1 MEDAVEQEK
10 KHWSFALRPTLGSEE
25 RISPTLLRWWGGET
39 GDDLWMSYND
49 RRNSYNLQFRK
60 PVWNWGKSGW
70 NRKGFLKR
78 PLGQL
83 KLNFYGGPNGSASE
97 EVGDFAVYHFE
108 YIFIAL
114 GAATP
119 GSKSKVLMNNVAES
133 TLITLTHGTDVIF
146 SFITEIPPSDFQRF
160 VGMIENHGKSV

>member
-1 MEDAVEQEK
+1 MEDAVEQERK
-10 KHWSFALRPTLGSEE
+10 RWSFALRPTLGNEE
-25 RISPTLLRWWGGET
+25 IISPTLLRRWTEGA
-39 GDDLWMSYND
+39 GDELWISYFSD

-60 PVWNWGKSGW
+60 PVWNWGESGW

-78 PLGQL
+78 PPGQL

-97 EVGDFAVYHFE
+97 EVGGFVSCYFE
-108 YIFIAL
+108 YIIIRL

-119 GSKSKVLMNNVAES
+119 GSKSEVLLNNVLES

-146 SFITEIPPSDFQRF
+146 SFITEIPPSDFQLF
-160 VGMIENHGKSV
+160 VSMIEAHGK